1 MSGKKKE
8 RAKIP
13 SGTAEIIDEVESL
26 KYRASALMKMDNA
39 EITSEMTDAEII
51 SVMDKYLDM
60 AEKKLAEERLKKTEQ
75 SVMSEILRLQN
86 EIEALHKDL
95 ENIKNKGANK

>member
-1 MSGKKKE
+1 
-8 RAKIP
+8 
-13 SGTAEIIDEVESL
+13 
-26 KYRASALMKMDNA
+26 MKMDNA

-75 SVMSEILRLQN
+75 SVMAEILRLQN